1 MQVLISTSSFNL
13 ANFAQLENLK
23 TAGVEVKLN
32 PFEARLTEDQVIE
45 LLGTNTIGLIAGLE
59 PLTKNVLQSAKSLK
73 VIARVGTGL
82 DSVDLAAAKQLG
94 ISVLNTPDAPTKAV
108 AELTVAHILGLL
120 RHLSKADR
128 QIRSGVWKGLMGS
141 LLETKTVGLV
151 GFGRIGKRVATL
163 LSAFGASVIIS
174 DTQVKASDFQNID
187 LDELCAKA
195 DVLSLHL
202 PYNESTH
209 HIINEKRI
217 NLMKKG
223 SYIVNISRGGL
234 IDETMLLGALKSG
247 HIAGAALDCFEQE
260 PYEGELRNLENV
272 QITAHMGSYAR
283 ETRDLMEQEASNLL
297 VNALREMN
305 LIK

>member
-13 ANFAQLENLK
+13 ANFAELSDLK
-23 TAGVEVKLN
+23 KAGVEVKLN
-32 PFEARLTEDQVIE
+32 PFAARLTEEQVID
-45 LLGTNTIGLIAGLE
+45 LLGTDTIGLIAGLE
-59 PLTKNVLQSAKSLK
+59 PLTQNVLKSAKSLK

-82 DSVDLAAAKQLG
+82 DSVDLVAAKELE
-94 ISVLNTPDAPTKAV
+94 IIVLNTPDAPTKAV
-108 AELTVAHILGLL
+108 AELTIAHILGLL
-120 RHLSKADR
+120 RHVSQADR

-141 LLETKTVGLV
+141 LLETKTVGIV

-174 DTQVKASDFQNID
+174 DAQVKSGDFQNVG
-187 LDELCAKA
+187 LDELCTRS
-195 DVLSLHL
+195 DIVSLHL
-202 PYNESTH
+202 PYSEATH
-209 HIINEKRI
+209 HIIDEKRM

-223 SYIVNISRGGL
+223 SFIVNISRGGL
-234 IDETMLLGALKSG
+234 VDEAMLLVSLKSG

-283 ETRDLMEQEASNLL
+283 ETRDLMEQEASRLL
-297 VNALREMN
+297 VNALHEKN
-305 LIK
+305 LLR

>member
-13 ANFAQLENLK
+13 ANFAQLSDLK
-23 TAGVEVKLN
+23 KARVEVKLN
-32 PFEARLTEDQVIE
+32 PFAARLTEEQVID
-45 LLGTNTIGLIAGLE
+45 LLGTDTIGLIAGLE
-59 PLTKNVLQSAKSLK
+59 PLTQNVLKSAKSLK

-82 DSVDLAAAKQLG
+82 DSVDLVAAKELE
-94 ISVLNTPDAPTKAV
+94 IIVLNTPDAPTKAV
-108 AELTVAHILGLL
+108 AELTIAHILGLL
-120 RHLSKADR
+120 RHVSQADR

-141 LLETKTVGLV
+141 LLETKTVGIV

-174 DTQVKASDFQNID
+174 DAQVKSGDFQNVG
-187 LDELCAKA
+187 LDELCTRS
-195 DVLSLHL
+195 DIVSLHL
-202 PYNESTH
+202 PYSEATH
-209 HIINEKRI
+209 HIIDEKRM

-223 SYIVNISRGGL
+223 SFIVNISRGGL
-234 IDETMLLGALKSG
+234 VDEAMLLVALKSG

-283 ETRDLMEQEASNLL
+283 ETRDLMEQEASRLL
-297 VNALREMN
+297 VNALHEKN
-305 LIK
+305 LLK

>member
-13 ANFAQLENLK
+13 ANFAQLSDLK
-23 TAGVEVKLN
+23 KARVEVKLN
-32 PFEARLTEDQVIE
+32 PFAARLTEEQVID
-45 LLGTNTIGLIAGLE
+45 LLGTDTIGLIAGLE
-59 PLTKNVLQSAKSLK
+59 PLTQNVLKSAKSLK

-82 DSVDLAAAKQLG
+82 DSVDLVAAKELE
-94 ISVLNTPDAPTKAV
+94 IIVLNTPDAPTKAV
-108 AELTVAHILGLL
+108 AELTIAHILGLL
-120 RHLSKADR
+120 RHVSQADR

-141 LLETKTVGLV
+141 LLETKTVGIV

-174 DTQVKASDFQNID
+174 DAQVKSGDFQNVG
-187 LDELCAKA
+187 LDELCTRS
-195 DVLSLHL
+195 DIVSLHL
-202 PYNESTH
+202 PYSEATH
-209 HIINEKRI
+209 HIIDEKRM

-223 SYIVNISRGGL
+223 SFIVNISRGGL
-234 IDETMLLGALKSG
+234 VDEAMLLVALKSG

-283 ETRDLMEQEASNLL
+283 ETRDLMEQEASRLL
-297 VNALREMN
+297 VNALHEKN
-305 LIK
+305 LLR